1 MQIKDTNL
9 VEGWYLAIKYKA
21 TKLSM
26 QQFSLKGII

>member
-1 MQIKDTNL
+1 MQIKDTNP
-9 VEGWYLAIKYKA
+9 VEGWHLVIKYKA